1 MVDRLDSEQIELLR
15 AWGAG
20 LATDE
25 RDEVRAAGKAIT
37 MLVDEIDRLNI
48 DLWNQRAG
56 EEPAPEA
63 PVRAGARVGAARPA
77 APAHLALRAGR
88 LARGVGALR
97 RPLRPAVPGT
107 VTYNSRR
114 SARRAASYSARA
126 RCTAGSSEISATG
139 TSHQLS

>member
-1 MVDRLDSEQIELLR
+1 MADRLDSEQIDLLR
-15 AWGAG
+15 AWGVG

-63 PVRAGARVGAARPA
+63 PAEPA
-77 APAHLALRAGR
+77 LGSALRDR
-88 LARGVGALR
+88 LR
-97 RPLRPAVPGT
+97 RRT
-107 VTYNSRR
+107 SR
-114 SARRAASYSARA
+114 
-126 RCTAGSSEISATG
+126 SEQGA
-139 TSHQLS
+139 